1 MEFTQKQHA
10 MFESDEKEG
19 DEQLLPAK
27 KHLFLLNNLYN
38 VSVHLSSR
46 LASGPDE
53 EQLASA
59 GANNVLY
66 LNFVIIQRKVIIYL
80 IATTCPNCCTD

>member
-1 MEFTQKQHA
+1 

-38 VSVHLSSR
+38 VSVHLASR
-46 LASGPDE
+46 LATGPDE
-53 EQLASA
+53 DQAAPPS
-59 GANNVLY
+59 ANNVLY
-66 LNFVIIQRKVIIYL
+66 FVSTFYF
-80 IATTCPNCCTD
+80 AN